1 MSQTRYKLPYDVKL
15 CCIGFV
21 RGYAR
26 RLEAESLSRAEE
38 RIQVAIEQAAVS
50 LDDKTASTAATLFPR
65 LKQDGALIP
74 AGTRI
79 HWNGTVKRAAADLWD
94 TAENDPDHAET
105 LWEDIAYRDG
115 YRIIP
120 DAITAAGAFA
130 AGERGWRGDV
140 LYESKLDNNVW
151 TPEQYPDGWEAV

>member
-1 MSQTRYKLPYDVKL
+1 MKRNEA
-15 CCIGFV
+15 V
-21 RGYAR
+21 RMR
-26 RLEAESLSRAEE
+26 S
-38 RIQVAIEQAAVS
+38 AIEQAAVS

-94 TAENDPDHAET
+94 TVENDPDHAEN

-120 DAITAAGAFA
+120 DVITAAGAFA
-130 AGERGWRGDV
+130 LGECGWRGDV
-140 LYESKLDNNVW
+140 LWRSAMAANVY
-151 TPEQYPDGWEAV
+151 TPEQYPAGWEAVKT

>member
-1 MSQTRYKLPYDVKL
+1 MKRSDAVNLR
-15 CCIGFV
+15 
-21 RGYAR
+21 
-26 RLEAESLSRAEE
+26 S
-38 RIQVAIEQAAVS
+38 AIETAAGS
-50 LDDKTASTAATLFPR
+50 LDDKVASTAAAMFPR
-65 LKQDGALIP
+65 LRGDGALIP

-79 HWNGTVKRAAADLWD
+79 NWRGAVKRAAADLWD
-94 TAENDPDHAET
+94 TAENAPDHAET
-105 LWEDIAYRDG
+105 LWEDIEYRDG

-151 TPEQYPDGWEAV
+151 TPEQYPDGWRAVTHD